1 MRIKAVIAYDG
12 TGYSGFQ
19 IQKNAPTVQAE
30 VEQVLAQLTGEP
42 IRILG
47 AGRTD
52 AGVHAEGQVVA
63 FDTSWRHPPS
73 DLQRGMN
80 ALLSDQIAV
89 FELSR
94 VEPDFHP
101 RFDAVRRWY
110 RYTIY
115 QSAVSHPMFTRYSLR
130 VGRSLEID
138 AMSEATRSLI
148 GRHDFLAF
156 GSPPQGDNS
165 VRNVVRAIWTSEEP
179 WLYFDIEA
187 DAFLYRMVRML
198 VGTLL
203 RVGYGAITPEA
214 FEEILTSRAR
224 ERAGPAVVAKGLCL
238 KSVFYTNDGCGHS
251 LKEMGRHQTR
261 SKT

>member
-12 TGYSGFQ
+12 TAYSGFQ
-19 IQKNAPTVQAE
+19 IQKNAPTIQAE
-30 VEQVLAQLTGEP
+30 IEDVLASLTGES
-42 IRILG
+42 IRIVG

-52 AGVHAEGQVVA
+52 AGVHAEGQVIA
-63 FDTSWRHPPS
+63 FDTSWQHPIS

-94 VEPDFHP
+94 AETDFHP

-115 QSAVSHPMFTRYSLR
+115 QSAIPHPMLTRYTLR
-130 VGRSLEID
+130 VRRDLDIEAMAKAGASLV
-138 AMSEATRSLI
+138 
-148 GRHDFLAF
+148 GRHDFFAF

-165 VRNVVRAIWTSEEP
+165 VRNVVRSVWLSEGP
-179 WLYFDIEA
+179 WLTFDIEA

-203 RVGYGAITPEA
+203 RVGYGALTPEM
-214 FEEILTSRAR
+214 FEEILASRAR
-224 ERAGPAVVAKGLCL
+224 EKAGPAVVAKGLCL
-238 KSVFYTNDGCGHS
+238 KSVFYTNDEYEH
-251 LKEMGRHQTR
+251 KHTAFARMR
-261 SKT
+261 